1 MEPADGKRPQVTK
14 TQGKNKTFFNIICGI
29 SQFRQDMDFEPE
41 LGLLF
46 YPKEYRIVARM
57 RQTPKI
63 VEKEL

>member
-1 MEPADGKRPQVTK
+1 
-14 TQGKNKTFFNIICGI
+14 
-29 SQFRQDMDFEPE
+29 MDFEPE

-57 RQTPKI
+57 RQMPKI